1 MNNRFYELER
11 RCAQYRRKKNIK
23 SLAFGAVIGL
33 FLVAIAFYAGVFNE
47 HLVNENGDSEVVFE
61 NEESEYN
68 EDIDDG
74 YIAQTTDEIMNE
86 ELGQPENIELNS
98 VATKDVE
105 EIIEDEIK
113 DNTTIE
119 PKVVDI
125 EKVVSKEIEV
135 VEKKILFLEP
145 NISLD
150 LLKKKVDKKPTLDTK
165 KVDNP
170 IVNMK
175 KEFTVSHSIE
185 TALLISQN
193 YYDKGDFKSSLKWA
207 IEASKINAKAPKP
220 WIMYARAKAKSGDKE
235 IAIKALQTYLSEFY
249 SDEASLL
256 LDEIKSIKR

>member
-23 SLAFGAVIGL
+23 SLAFGAVIGV

-47 HLVNENGDSEVVFE
+47 RLVSENGNSEVVFE

-86 ELGQPENIELNS
+86 ELGQPEKIELNS
-98 VATKDVE
+98 ETTKEVE
-105 EIIEDEIK
+105 EIFEDEIK

-119 PKVVDI
+119 QKVVDI
-125 EKVVSKEIEV
+125 KQAVSKDVKV

-165 KVDNP
+165 KIDDP
-170 IVNMK
+170 IINMK
-175 KEFTVSHSIE
+175 KKFTVSHSIE
-185 TALLISQN
+185 TALLISQH
-193 YYDKGDFKSSLKWA
+193 YYDKGDFKNSLKWA

-220 WIMYARAKAKSGDKE
+220 WVMYARAKAKSGDKA
-235 IAIKALQTYLSEFY
+235 IAIKALETYLSEFY

-256 LDEIKSIKR
+256 LDELKSIER